1 MERFEQELRVERCGD
16 DVHGSGA
23 TPMDVDALVKVKG
36 GEKVGKGKDKES
48 ETKKFDGHCYRC
60 GASGHVVKDC
70 RKKAACKAK
79 SKGKGKGFRRTDV
92 RNPVRKLQVCSWLL
106 TDVKSMADLKST
118 TSVRSAASV
127 TGKPGCES

>member
-1 MERFEQELRVERCGD
+1 MCMGQERHPWML
-16 DVHGSGA
+16 
-23 TPMDVDALVKVKG
+23 TPLSRSKEARREAKG
-36 GEKVGKGKDKES
+36 

-92 RNPVRKLQVCSWLL
+92 RNPVRKLQVCSRVLL
-106 TDVKSMADLKST
+106 TDVKSVADLKST

-127 TGKPGCES
+127 TGKPGFES